1 MSKSK
6 RDIADARARTGFII
20 INVVRFGG
28 VAMVMLGFAILR
40 GVIDLPYAVGAII
53 AVMGFVEVFFLPR
66 FIARAW
72 NARDDAGD
80 QGRR

>member
-1 MSKSK
+1 MSKSD
-6 RDIADARARTGFII
+6 RDHAEARARNGLII

-28 VAMVMLGFAILR
+28 VAMVMLGFAIVR

-53 AVMGFVEVFFLPR
+53 AVLGFFEIFFLPR

-72 NARDDAGD
+72 NARDD
-80 QGRR
+80 RRR